1 MTRPCKIGVQ
11 LPEVERFVPW
21 PELIAMA
28 RSAEEV
34 GFDSIWL
41 GDHLLYDLPD
51 GTVRARGGVH
61 VTRRAGGRHLACAAR
76 FAGCLAGFHEP
87 AMLAKMAATVDGIR
101 GRLILGVGAG
111 WNRRGTTPTGS
122 RTTTAPIA
130 SRRLSVIRRL
140 LAGDTVT
147 TPVPTIRST
156 VASSIR
162 RQPVPAGR
170 C

>member
-51 GTVRARGGVH
+51 GTCLLYTSPSPRDR
-61 VTRRAGGRHLACAAR
+61 TR
-76 FAGCLAGFHEP
+76 
-87 AMLAKMAATVDGIR
+87 
-101 GRLILGVGAG
+101 
-111 WNRRGTTPTGS
+111 S
-122 RTTTAPIA
+122 RMP
-130 SRRLSVIRRL
+130 
-140 LAGDTVT
+140 
-147 TPVPTIRST
+147 
-156 VASSIR
+156 SS
-162 RQPVPAGR
+162 A
-170 C
+170 